1 MDIELEKYQSL
12 MERNESFRPISDPS
26 AEMDSGE
33 KSRFI
38 QYLFERLRVQDTELV
53 NNMEQLSRATDEM
66 SAMRRS
72 HEEIMEKL
80 TSKIDE
86 IQKQLRESRKSEKKA
101 LRDLAA
107 LREKYERLINK

>member
-1 MDIELEKYQSL
+1 MRAYVDWW
-12 MERNESFRPISDPS
+12 RNWRSDPS

-38 QYLFERLRVQDTELV
+38 QYLFERLRVQDSELV
-53 NNMEQLSRATDEM
+53 NNREQLSRVTDEM

-72 HEEIMEKL
+72 HEESMNKL

-107 LREKYERLINK
+107 LREKYERLISEK